1 MSKLRALNVDA
12 RLNIADRPA
21 ASIAIDYRSKKS
33 LARATNLEEHAC
45 SKVIITNRH
54 YIQSPIDVPA
64 YVLSLE
70 KQCSFRAMGQVMA
83 FYTNASRDRT
93 SSPNVSG

>member
-1 MSKLRALNVDA
+1 MSKLRAVTVDA

-33 LARATNLEEHAC
+33 LARVTNLEEHAC

-64 YVLSLE
+64 YLS
-70 KQCSFRAMGQVMA
+70 R
-83 FYTNASRDRT
+83 NAVQFQSDGTGDGFLHKNPSRDPT
-93 SSPNVSG
+93 SSL